1 MLYNLREY
9 HRPRQLDEALQL
21 LQRTEI
27 RTVPLAGGTDLVGLR
42 NPDVEA
48 VVDLSELGLDTIH
61 LEGGVLRLG
70 AMVRLQ
76 TIVEQLGDAFGG
88 LLSDAA
94 HRMAGWNIRNAAT
107 VGGTL
112 GAGRV
117 DSPLG
122 VVLAALGAEL
132 EVTGQ
137 DELLPWPDVP
147 TGALTGRLIT
157 AVHVRLPEGETGT
170 AYEQA
175 ARTPADQPIVS
186 AVAVARKADGGT
198 ISARVVV
205 GGLLASG
212 LKRLDLG
219 VEGPDLSG
227 LGALTADVSAGDV
240 KSDYLGR
247 PDYRLAI
254 APVVARRA
262 LAAALAKIGY
272 ETEAEGGTAS

>member
-9 HRPRQLDEALQL
+9 HRPRDLDEALRL
-21 LQRTEI
+21 LQRPEI
-27 RTVPLAGGTDLVGLR
+27 RTVPLAGGTDLVGQR

-61 LEGGVLRLG
+61 TEDGVLRLG

-88 LLSDAA
+88 LLAEAA
-94 HRMAGWNIRNAAT
+94 HRMAGWNIRNVAT
-107 VGGTL
+107 IGGTL
-112 GAGRV
+112 AAGKV

-122 VVLAALGAEL
+122 VALAALGAEMA
-132 EVTGQ
+132 VTGQ
-137 DELLPWPDVP
+137 DELIPWPGVP
-147 TGALTGRLIT
+147 AGGLQGRLIT
-157 AVHVRLPEGETGT
+157 AVELRLAEGKVGT
-170 AYEQA
+170 AYEQV
-175 ARTPADQPIVS
+175 ARTPVDQPIVS
-186 AVAVARKADGGT
+186 AAAVVREVEGGT
-198 ISARVVV
+198 LSIRVAV

-212 LKRLDLG
+212 LKLLDFDIQW
-219 VEGPDLSG
+219 PDLSG
-227 LGALTADVSAGDV
+227 LDALTADINPADV

-262 LAAALAKIGY
+262 LSAALARIGY
-272 ETEAEGGTAS
+272 ETEAEGGIAS